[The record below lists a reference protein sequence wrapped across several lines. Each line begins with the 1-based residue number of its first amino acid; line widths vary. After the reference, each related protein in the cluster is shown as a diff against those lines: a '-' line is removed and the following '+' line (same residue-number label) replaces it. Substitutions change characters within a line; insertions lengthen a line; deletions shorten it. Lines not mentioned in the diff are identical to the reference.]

1 MGSCMRRTFG
11 ATSVTVSVAGSCS
24 CLRAR
29 SMGHTLVARRTQLDR
44 SVKDGAPSGGAKNG
58 RAVVRQLGHALSDV
72 FEGPVARGLL
82 RGGRQGLR
90 VPAPAQL
97 LDGRHVD
104 RAVVEVVL
112 DGRQVGGQEP

>member
-44 SVKDGAPSGGAKNG
+44 SVTEGAPSGGAENG
-58 RAVVRQLGHALSDV
+58 RAVVRQLGHARSDV

-82 RGGRQGLR
+82 RRGRQGLR
-90 VPAPAQL
+90 VPARAQPP
-97 LDGRHVD
+97 DARHVHL
-104 RAVVEVVL
+104 AVVE
-112 DGRQVGGQEP
+112 